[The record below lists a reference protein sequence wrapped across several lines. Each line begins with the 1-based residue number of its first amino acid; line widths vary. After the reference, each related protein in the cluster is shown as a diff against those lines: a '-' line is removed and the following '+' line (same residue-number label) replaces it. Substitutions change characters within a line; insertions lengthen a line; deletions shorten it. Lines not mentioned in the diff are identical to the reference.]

1 MHNRNRSVYHLVVA
15 ALLTAIG
22 ILIPLVMP
30 VRIAIGPM
38 SFTLASHVPLFI
50 AMFLSPGWLGTTLGF
65 QLAGF
70 PLVVVLRAAS
80 QIVFALVGALWVR
93 RSPRCL
99 DRPGESALL
108 ALVTGVIHGVCEG
121 LVVLYFFFGG
131 AYTGSV
137 FYVVVLLTGVGTLVH
152 SCVDYLIALI
162 IWKPLRKSIQRG

>member
-50 AMFLSPGWLGTTLGF
+50 AMFLSPGVTVAVWLGTTLGF

-70 PLVVVLRAAS
+70 PLVVV
-80 QIVFALVGALWVR
+80 LWVR